1 MLPRDTLSLAQV
13 ARLAAASPLVP
24 VGDPRQQAF
33 QRALA
38 GQLGQTLPA
47 AVLARLD
54 DGSYLVRVA
63 DMAARKVDN
72 PATAALARTPLL
84 GAPTAELDQIA
95 GALRRGLEHSGLFY
109 ESHVA
114 ELAQGARPLAELAAE
129 PQAKG
134 QMRSAVDP
142 DTAQFINLQL
152 GAHEQGRAAWQ

>member
-63 DMAARKVDN
+63 DMAARMPL
-72 PATAALARTPLL
+72 PAGTEPGTQLPLTLVALQPRPTFQVGTSQ
-84 GAPTAELDQIA
+84 GAPVFAE
-95 GALRRGLEHSGLFY
+95 
-109 ESHVA
+109 
-114 ELAQGARPLAELAAE
+114 
-129 PQAKG
+129 
-134 QMRSAVDP
+134 
-142 DTAQFINLQL
+142 
-152 GAHEQGRAAWQ
+152 